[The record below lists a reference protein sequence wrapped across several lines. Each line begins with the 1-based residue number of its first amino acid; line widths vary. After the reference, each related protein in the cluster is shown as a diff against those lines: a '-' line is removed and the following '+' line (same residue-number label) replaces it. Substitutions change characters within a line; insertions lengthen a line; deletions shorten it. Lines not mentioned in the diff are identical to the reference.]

1 MTTVTTSSLHGFLHP
16 CRSATLLLLLALLA
30 PPIWAQTGLID
41 TIEHDLQI
49 SIDDAHDVFTAPT
62 RFDGEDWLYTALALG
77 ATAAAYTVD
86 DDVYSELRSHA
97 VEDWDV
103 PLAVGQW
110 YGSGL
115 VSGALG
121 AGLYFGGYA
130 SGDDHTRI
138 TGRLV
143 LQSFVYSVAITH
155 LLKVTIGRA
164 RPSTGRGKDAFTWFS
179 FNDNY
184 NSFPSGH
191 STMAFALSATLS
203 RRIGSLPLSIFL
215 YGLATLTVT
224 ERIAHD
230 RHWLSDSVLGAVI
243 GSVVGIAVV
252 RLEEGRIARIRL
264 SAPLQLGGHDESMPG
279 RHRPLLVLSVGL

>member
-1 MTTVTTSSLHGFLHP
+1 MTTATTSSLRGVSHP
-16 CRSATLLLLLALLA
+16 CRSATLLLVLALLA
-30 PPIWAQTGLID
+30 PALWAQTGL
-41 TIEHDLQI
+41 TETVEQDLQI
-49 SIDDAHDVFTAPT
+49 SIDDAYDVFTAPA
-62 RFDGEDWLYTALALG
+62 RFDGEAWLYTALALG
-77 ATAAAYTVD
+77 ATAAAYTID
-86 DDVYSELRSHA
+86 DDVYAELRSHA

-103 PLAVGQW
+103 PLAAGQW
-110 YGSGL
+110 YGSGF
-115 VSGALG
+115 VSVALG

-130 SGDDHTRI
+130 GGDDHTRI

-143 LQSFVYSVAITH
+143 LQSFVYSVTITQI
-155 LLKVTIGRA
+155 LKVTMGRA

-179 FNDNY
+179 FEDNY

-215 YGLATLTVT
+215 YGLATLTMT

-230 RHWLSDSVLGAVI
+230 RHWFSDSVLGAVI

-252 RLEEGRIARIRL
+252 RLEEARISGVRL
-264 SAPLQLGGHDESMPG
+264 SAPLQLGSYDETMPG